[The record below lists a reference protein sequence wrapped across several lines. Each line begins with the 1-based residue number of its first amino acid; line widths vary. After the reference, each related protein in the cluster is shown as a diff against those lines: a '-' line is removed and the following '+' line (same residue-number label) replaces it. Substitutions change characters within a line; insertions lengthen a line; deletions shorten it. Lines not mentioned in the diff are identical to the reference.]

1 MTVFSRQPTMCQ
13 TAALKSNMEVKQFV
27 LKLSRVL
34 CLVLPEL
41 VTYLGAYYAVNIA
54 YRSIDPEFNGK
65 EGILTRL
72 VAYFNSNGQ
81 NLARDLTFLLGFY
94 VATVAK
100 RWWAKS
106 VLPVPDNLAL
116 FLSAVVLQG
125 PAQDHQLNLN
135 LKRTVIRYENWAFV
149 VLIFD
154 AWRIKMRNVNKLKF
168 RKYPG
173 HPKVGNDYNFSDRL

>member
-125 PAQDHQLNLN
+125 PAQDHQFNRN
-135 LKRTVIRYENWAFV
+135 LKRTVIRYEN
-149 VLIFD
+149 
-154 AWRIKMRNVNKLKF
+154 
-168 RKYPG
+168 
-173 HPKVGNDYNFSDRL
+173 

>member
-125 PAQDHQLNLN
+125 PAQDHHLNLN

-154 AWRIKMRNVNKLKF
+154 AWRT
-168 RKYPG
+168 
-173 HPKVGNDYNFSDRL
+173 

>member
-1 MTVFSRQPTMCQ
+1 
-13 TAALKSNMEVKQFV
+13 MEVKQFV

-41 VTYLGAYYAVNIA
+41 VTYLVAYYAVNIA
-54 YRSIDPEFNGK
+54 YRSIGPEYNDE

-72 VAYFNSNGQ
+72 VAYFNTNGQ

-116 FLSAVVLQG
+116 FLSGVVLQG
-125 PAQDHQLNLN
+125 PALNLL
-135 LKRTVIRYENWAFV
+135 LKRTVIRYIRILSFV
-149 VLIFD
+149 LTGVEIFD
-154 AWRIKMRNVNKLKF
+154 TQM
-168 RKYPG
+168 
-173 HPKVGNDYNFSDRL
+173 